1 MENSLEILTTKQLLR
16 LPPPKWLM
24 EGIIYENTISGLYGQ
39 PGSGKSFIALDWAMC
54 ISEGMPWL
62 GRFKTKQA
70 PVVYIAAEG
79 GQGIQKRVREWM
91 RHYGVQSLPAM
102 HWLLNPLYVRE
113 DGIVE
118 EFLNT
123 LERDHIGP
131 EEYLNPGLMVVDTL
145 SQSIGDGDEN
155 NSKDMGLFIGRVQ
168 KIAREKEMA
177 ALIVHHTNAE
187 GKRERG
193 HSSLRGNID
202 TMFKTEASEN
212 GDGRLILV
220 TLTNNK
226 QKDDAKVKPVYLA
239 PAEGTTESLVLIET
253 EAPEPRKKR
262 GDGIPGPMRTVDMLR
277 LLGSQDDGYTWGEWK
292 AAAGI
297 DKDRFNKRVRRLMKE
312 GDIFKEGQRYYVT
325 PANTDIAGMDDEDED
340 EGTGWR

>member
-1 MENSLEILTTKQLLR
+1 MSDTSIDLLTTRQLLA
-16 LPPPKWLM
+16 LPPPTWLM

-62 GRFKTKQA
+62 GRFRTKQA

-91 RHYGVQSLPAM
+91 HHYGVTSLSAM

-118 EFLNT
+118 QFLSN
-123 LERDHIGP
+123 LERSHEGP
-131 EEYLNPGLMVVDTL
+131 DAVLNPGLMVVDTL

-155 NSKDMGLFIGRVQ
+155 ASKDMGLFISRVQ
-168 KIAREKEMA
+168 RIAREKGMA

-202 TMFKTEASEN
+202 TMFKTTHKEN
-212 GDGRLILV
+212 SDGKLILV
-220 TLTNNK
+220 TLINDK
-226 QKDDAKVKPVYLA
+226 QKDDAKIKPLYLA
-239 PAEGTTESLVLIET
+239 PAEGTTRSLVLIET
-253 EAPEPRKKR
+253 DAPEPAKTK
-262 GDGIPGPMRTVDMLR
+262 GGPPAPMRKVDMLT
-277 LLGSQDDGYTWGEWK
+277 LLSTHEDGLSWKEWQL
-292 AAAGI
+292 ASGV
-297 DKDRFNKRVRRLMKE
+297 DKNRFNRRVKQLTEE
-312 GDIFKEGQRYYVT
+312 GDIFKEGGRYYAT
-325 PANTDIAGMDDEDED
+325 PSNTDLAVEDDE
-340 EGTGWR
+340 

>member
-1 MENSLEILTTKQLLR
+1 MDNKLDILSTKQLLR

-54 ISEGMPWL
+54 ISEGMAWL
-62 GRFKTKQA
+62 GRFHTKQA

-91 RHYGVQSLPAM
+91 RHYGVASLPAM

-118 EFLNT
+118 EFLEE
-123 LERDHIGP
+123 LERPDLGP
-131 EEYLNPGLMVVDTL
+131 EEFINPGLLVVDTL

-168 KIAREKEMA
+168 KIAREKKMA

-212 GDGRLILV
+212 GDGRLVMV

-239 PAEGTTESLVLIET
+239 PAEGTTESLVLVET
-253 EAPEPRKKR
+253 EAPEPRRKK
-262 GDGIPGPMRTVDMLR
+262 GDGITGPMRRVDMLSV
-277 LLGSQDDGYTWGEWK
+277 L
-292 AAAGI
+292 AAAEDGMTWNEWRLATGM
-297 DKDRFNKRVRRLMKE
+297 DKNRFNRRIKRLTEE
-312 GDIFKEGQRYYVT
+312 GLIFREGQKYYVT
-325 PANTDIAGMDDEDED
+325 PSNADIAGMDDEDGDED
-340 EGTGWR
+340 TGWR